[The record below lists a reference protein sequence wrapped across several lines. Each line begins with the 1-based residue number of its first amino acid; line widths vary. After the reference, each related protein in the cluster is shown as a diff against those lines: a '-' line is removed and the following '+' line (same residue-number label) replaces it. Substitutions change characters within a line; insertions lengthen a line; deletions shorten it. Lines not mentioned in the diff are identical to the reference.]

1 MQYDH
6 YNVKI
11 DAFEGPLD
19 LLLHLINRLE
29 IDIYDIPVSEIT
41 EQYLIYIHTMKE
53 LQLDVAS
60 EYLVMAATLLAIKSK
75 MLLPKHEEEEL
86 EDEFGMEM
94 EEDPRDELVER
105 LIEYRK
111 YKEAAE
117 ELKEREQD
125 RSLMY
130 TKPPADLSEYVNDL
144 QNEKADL
151 NVSLYDMLGALQK
164 LLRRKK
170 LQRPLSAKV
179 ARQEIP
185 IEKRMSE
192 IVDQLRDYKGRKKFT
207 DLFPIS
213 DREHIVVTF
222 LAVLELIKRKEIQV
236 EQDRNF
242 SDIFVA
248 SMEGDK

>member
-1 MQYDH
+1 
-6 YNVKI
+6 
-11 DAFEGPLD
+11 
-19 LLLHLINRLE
+19 
-29 IDIYDIPVSEIT
+29 
-41 EQYLIYIHTMKE
+41 
-53 LQLDVAS
+53 
-60 EYLVMAATLLAIKSK
+60 
-75 MLLPKHEEEEL
+75 
-86 EDEFGMEM
+86 
-94 EEDPRDELVER
+94 
-105 LIEYRK
+105 
-111 YKEAAE
+111 
-117 ELKEREQD
+117 
-125 RSLMY
+125 
-130 TKPPADLSEYVNDL
+130 VNDS
-144 QNEKADL
+144 QQEKADL

-192 IVDQLRDYKGRKKFT
+192 IVDQLRNFKGRKKFT